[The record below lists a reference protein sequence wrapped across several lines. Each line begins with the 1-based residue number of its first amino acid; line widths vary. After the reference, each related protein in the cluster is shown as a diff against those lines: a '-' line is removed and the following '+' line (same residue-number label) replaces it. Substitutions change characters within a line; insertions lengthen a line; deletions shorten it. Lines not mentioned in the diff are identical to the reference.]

1 MKSSGRSTGETQTL
15 SLWKL
20 TDVLRQMR
28 NTKSKDAMY
37 QTNEREYRY
46 EERNGDYLLKC
57 WWNGVETVLRGRI
70 DERPEWVVK
79 IIDMAIVGGYLKR
92 MVSPPPDAIVWFTT
106 DLENNLTTFL
116 ELT

>member
-1 MKSSGRSTGETQTL
+1 MTQVL
-15 SLWKL
+15 SKEAL
-20 TDVLRQMR
+20 LRWEVDHRRQYRR
-28 NTKSKDAMY
+28 NTGLLMY

-46 EERNGDYLLKC
+46 EERDGDYLLKC
-57 WWNGVETVLRGRI
+57 WWNGVETVMRGRI
-70 DERPEWVVK
+70 DERPEWVAR